1 MARAVNRDP
10 AEKAEHCVIHEN
22 DLRDSHGHGSCSGI
36 RLPDLSVDSS
46 RVRQTASQETML

>member
-46 RVRQTASQETML
+46 RVRQTASQEIML